1 MLEITRQADYAL
13 RATTELARVPEG
25 ERVSTAI
32 IATQQNIP
40 LPFLAKIISQL
51 VVRGIL
57 ETVRGASG
65 GVSLARPP
73 DQINMREIIEAI
85 DGPITL
91 NRCTRDPSV
100 CEQAAACPFCEIFV
114 DAQVALTSRL
124 ESTTLGDLMVRLE
137 EHQSVFAKSG
147 TSLPNVPA
155 LGHAALENGQ
165 GHGQ

>member
-13 RATTELARVPEG
+13 RAATELARVPPG
-25 ERVSTAI
+25 ERISTAT

-73 DQINMREIIEAI
+73 NQINMREIIEAI

-91 NRCTRDPSV
+91 NRCTRNPSD
-100 CEQAAACPFCEIFV
+100 CKQMASCPFCEIFV
-114 DAQVALTSRL
+114 DAQMALTSRL
-124 ESTTLGDLMVRLE
+124 ESTTLSDMVERLE
-137 EHQSVFAKSG
+137 EHRHAAFESS
-147 TSLPNVPA
+147 TNPPNVLA
-155 LGHAALENGQ
+155 AAHAALESGQ